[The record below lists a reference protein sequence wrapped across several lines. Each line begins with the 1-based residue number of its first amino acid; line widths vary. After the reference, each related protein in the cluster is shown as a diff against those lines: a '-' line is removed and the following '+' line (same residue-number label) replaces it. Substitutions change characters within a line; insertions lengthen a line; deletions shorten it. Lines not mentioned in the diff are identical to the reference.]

1 MRKSNKK
8 ILEEQLDNRNKIEAL
23 KKVRDD
29 AEQAI
34 NNLLYEMNT
43 LPPRDTTVNNNRM
56 DDHLRGGGSMGAL

>member
-1 MRKSNKK
+1 MSLFGSQSTYNLQDGFP
-8 ILEEQLDNRNKIEAL
+8 IVTT

-43 LPPRDTTVNNNRM
+43 LSPRDTTVNNNRM